1 MTTQRQ
7 LPRPVRVYHYLRT
20 PKEGG
25 GYDYP
30 RTVLH
35 ERALFHM
42 FGPESTEGSD
52 DVVHGMAAVVE
63 LPDGNVI
70 TAAAHMIQ
78 FLDTAEW
85 LPITSTGQVRAGMRL
100 RFTIGDKQLM
110 GSAKQVLHAGTE
122 KEEVIYDK
130 GRNFYFITSMVLDG
144 SSNHKSVEFFG
155 TRGA

>member
-1 MTTQRQ
+1 MTSRQ

-42 FGPESTEGSD
+42 FGPESTEGPD

-70 TAAAHMIQ
+70 TVAAHMIQ
-78 FLDTAEW
+78 FLDVAQWKPVTG
-85 LPITSTGQVRAGMRL
+85 PGQVRVRQRL
-100 RFTIGDKQLM
+100 RFTIGDK
-110 GSAKQVLHAGTE
+110 AHTATVKEIIKPGTDN
-122 KEEVIYDK
+122 EEIVYDR
-130 GRNFYFITSMVLDG
+130 GRNFYFITSMVVSG
-144 SSNHKSVEFFG
+144 TSHHKNVEFFD
-155 TRGA
+155 TRGE